1 MAEGEEKPSS
11 QFAVALKL
19 PPFWPNDPRIWFAQI
34 EAQFLTRGIT
44 QQQTKYAYIVSAL
57 QPEIAVEVRDL
68 LLESPGDNPYDTLKE
83 ELIRRTSASTQKRLH
98 QLLIAEELGDRKPT
112 QLLRRM
118 RQLLGDHKLEESIL
132 KQLFLQRLPANVQ
145 LILAPTN
152 EAVSIDQLAVIADR
166 VLEVTPQP
174 EMQIAAATSLQLTES
189 AHSET
194 SELRKMI
201 ETLTEKVNAL
211 SSKLRSRSRS
221 RSNNRGNRRRD
232 GETRRPRSPT
242 PNDHQGD
249 DCWYHWRYGDK
260 AHKCLPPC
268 TYGKTK
274 QGNENASN

>member
-132 KQLFLQRLPANVQ
+132 K
-145 LILAPTN
+145 
-152 EAVSIDQLAVIADR
+152 
-166 VLEVTPQP
+166 
-174 EMQIAAATSLQLTES
+174 
-189 AHSET
+189 
-194 SELRKMI
+194 
-201 ETLTEKVNAL
+201 
-211 SSKLRSRSRS
+211 
-221 RSNNRGNRRRD
+221 
-232 GETRRPRSPT
+232 
-242 PNDHQGD
+242 
-249 DCWYHWRYGDK
+249 
-260 AHKCLPPC
+260 
-268 TYGKTK
+268 
-274 QGNENASN
+274 

>member
-152 EAVSIDQLAVIADR
+152 EAVSIDQLAVMADR